1 MPKEAGVTHQ
11 AAPPKPYGE
20 LTPEE
25 QANARAVISLGFD
38 EGLKESLAKGS
49 DTFAFEIAG
58 SGDVMFLVMLRPRT
72 EVLRVMNA
80 VEELRAQA
88 VELPQK
94 GKG

>member
-11 AAPPKPYGE
+11 AAPPTPYGE

-38 EGLKESLAKGS
+38 EGLKESLAMGS
-49 DTFAFEIAG
+49 DTFAFEFGDPA
-58 SGDVMFLVMLRPRT
+58 DVMFLVMLRPKA
-72 EVLRVMNA
+72 EVLRVMRA

-88 VELPQK
+88 AELPQK